1 MLVILPKKSRQRRV
15 RISGLAICFS
25 ASPSRRGRCPRALPA
40 RTRSGSGKAAHLLDL
55 LRIERGDVEDLLSF
69 LQADPGEAG
78 GRPGLGARPPAR
90 LGGRLAGCSGTR
102 PLSVPPTA
110 ESPESPAPPGPPYL
124 RTPAAT
130 RGRRRGPPP
139 GRPPGRSAPDT
150 WPAETAAVR
159 LARLA
164 PPRAAPLARRP
175 LTMSAAGTQLR
186 TPAGQHGRKERPFV
200 PEMAME
206 ARRAARAPREAAR
219 ARATPAAASGTAW
232 EPPRGDPERR
242 LRA

>member
-1 MLVILPKKSRQRRV
+1 M
-15 RISGLAICFS
+15 AICFS

-164 PPRAAPLARRP
+164 PPRPARPPPAHHVRRGNAAQNARRTARP
-175 LTMSAAGTQLR
+175 EGAALRPGNGHGGAPSGQSA
-186 TPAGQHGRKERPFV
+186 P
-200 PEMAME
+200 
-206 ARRAARAPREAAR
+206 
-219 ARATPAAASGTAW
+219 
-232 EPPRGDPERR
+232 
-242 LRA
+242 